1 MALPRYS
8 DCEYSLFVS
17 YAHDDDQGNNG
28 WVSALKDAFWKRLQ
42 QLPRDVPRLNLH
54 LSAING
60 PVAGRLGTEL
70 EQRVRRSF
78 GMVIVVGPQYV
89 DSGWCERELELFQ
102 AVYGAEGFGKRLFIV
117 AMTERAYRAASG
129 KQVWKNLVP
138 QDQTW
143 RPFYREDSVN
153 EPLDPRRDDD
163 DTFTIAFWREVS
175 LLGDRLISEIKTDAA
190 QGPPQADSGAARVPG
205 LRSNRIEGT
214 PRSNGAAVMLRAAD
228 QPIAP
233 GARSEAVPGRRA
245 VRVLIGAA
253 TGDLS
258 PAVTALAEKLREG
271 NEFEVSMLTPER
283 VSQWERE
290 GELAPLLAEVDVL
303 IAPFS
308 GAQPLN
314 PAARAGGHLA
324 IEQLEWTRAGKPG
337 PLLWFR
343 PLPEPDET
351 GTKASEKHRAFINEL
366 SPVYASDEA
375 LETALLGRRRDP
387 ANVLIYIEKNPAE
400 RRLWKILG
408 ERIAELW
415 EELQRNEGGEP
426 LGLRLR
432 PRSLDI
438 DKLGRGEP
446 VDDADGVVLLFG
458 NKHPKSLREQIN
470 RVEDAIQIGGRR
482 SAVFPG
488 FIAVLV
494 PPHPPD
500 DDDLAEHGWDYYR
513 FRATNDPPPPQIREL
528 RSEDTEDVKMFLRE
542 IRDRCRQRMVTRT

>member
-8 DCEYSLFVS
+8 ECEYSLFVS
-17 YAHDDDQGNNG
+17 YAQDDDEGNNG
-28 WVSALKDAFWKRLQ
+28 WVRALKDAFWKRLQ
-42 QLPRDVPRLNLH
+42 QLPREVPRLNLH
-54 LSAING
+54 LSGING

-70 EQRVRRSF
+70 EKRVRQSF
-78 GMVIVVGPQYV
+78 GMVIVVGPRYV

-102 AVYGAEGFGKRLFIV
+102 AVYGSEGFGKRLFIV
-117 AMTERAYRAASG
+117 AMTDRAYKDASG

-143 RPFYREDSVN
+143 RGFYREDA
-153 EPLDPRRDDD
+153 PQKPMDPRRDQD
-163 DTFTIAFWREVS
+163 DTFTVPFWREVT
-175 LLGDRLISEIKTDAA
+175 LLADNLIAEITADFARTDAGVSVIA
-190 QGPPQADSGAARVPG
+190 SGGAPAVPGVNGAAATPRIAPAIDRGTRDAGAARRP
-205 LRSNRIEGT
+205 
-214 PRSNGAAVMLRAAD
+214 
-228 QPIAP
+228 
-233 GARSEAVPGRRA
+233 

-258 PAVTALAEKLREG
+258 QAVTALAEKLRDG
-271 NEFEVSMLTPER
+271 SDFEVSTLTPER

-290 GELAPLLAEVDVL
+290 GELAPLLAEADVL

-308 GAQPLN
+308 GAQPLH

-324 IEQLEWTRAGKPG
+324 IQQLEWSRAGKLG

-343 PLPEPDET
+343 PLPETDET
-351 GTKASEKHRAFINEL
+351 GTRASEKHRAFINEL

-400 RRLWKILG
+400 RRLWKVLG
-408 ERIAELW
+408 ERIGELW
-415 EELQRNEGGEP
+415 EELQRTEGGEP

-470 RVEDAIQIGGRR
+470 RVEDAIQIGGRP
-482 SAVFPG
+482 SVVFPG

-494 PPHPPD
+494 PPHRAD

-513 FRATNDPPPPQIREL
+513 FRAITDPPPPQIREL
-528 RSEDTEDVKMFLRE
+528 RTEDTEDVKMFLRE
-542 IRDRCRQRMVTRT
+542 IRERCRQRIAART